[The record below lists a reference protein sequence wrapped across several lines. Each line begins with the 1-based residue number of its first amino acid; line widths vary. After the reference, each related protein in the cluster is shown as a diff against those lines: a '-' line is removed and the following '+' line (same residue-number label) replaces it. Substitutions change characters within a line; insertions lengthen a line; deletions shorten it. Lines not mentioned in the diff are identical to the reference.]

1 MDYHDFELKLRPL
14 GGKEY
19 QIDVRSPSGEKVA
32 NVLFPFDELALESR
46 LQALEIALLKSSGTR
61 RDIRFKEE
69 ESVED
74 FGKALFDMMLGGEV
88 RDLYR
93 RSRERARDEGRGL
106 RLRLRVEA
114 PELASLPWEY
124 MYDEGEG
131 DFVCLSA
138 ETPVIRYMALAQPPP
153 PLTIEPPIRVLGMV
167 ASPNDRA
174 QLDVKREMER
184 IDRAT
189 AGLRQEGRLHWEW
202 LPGGGWRDLQRAMRE
217 GPWHVFHFVGHG
229 GFDPASQ
236 EGILAMEG
244 ENGESFRISATQLG
258 RLLADHH
265 TLRLAVLNSCEG
277 AKGSDTNI
285 FSSTASVLMRRG
297 VPAVVA
303 MQYEITDRAAIE
315 FSQVFYEDIAR
326 GLAVDT
332 AVTEAR
338 KAISMSLGKSLEW
351 GTPVLYMRAPDGVLF
366 NIEGEP
372 APPVG
377 TESPSEPVSRM
388 GPPPSA
394 PPTRSVSADS
404 DGEGKGS
411 SKSRPL
417 LLGMAGGLAVFIGL
431 VWLVMILADEED
443 WDVDG
448 TVTASESQSP
458 EQTLPVEL
466 SAGFWPDPHRTRVF
480 AGGSEDNAAYFREG
494 LWPEC
499 AFGYAQDAPSV
510 ILSYRGNDNGYLSI
524 AAMGEGDLTLHV
536 LLPDEN
542 WVCDDDSF
550 GDLDPL
556 VAIPWAPSGEYLV
569 WVGTISGD
577 RVPAELLVSEI
588 DLMEYLDRTPGP

>member
-1 MDYHDFELKLRPL
+1 MDYRDFELKVRSL

-19 QIDVRSPSGEKVA
+19 EIDVRSPSGEKTSTVR
-32 NVLFPFDELALESR
+32 FPFDELALESR
-46 LQALEIALLKSSGTR
+46 LQALEIALLRASGTR

-74 FGKALFDMMLGGEV
+74 FGKALFDMMLGGEI

-93 RSRERARDEGRGL
+93 RSRQAAVEEGRGL

-124 MYDEGEG
+124 MFDEGEG

-138 ETPVIRYMALAQPPP
+138 ETPVIRYMALDRPPP
-153 PLTIEPPIRVLGMV
+153 PLSIEPPIRVLGMV
-167 ASPNDRA
+167 ASPKDRA
-174 QLDVKREMER
+174 TLDVEREIQR

-189 AGLRQEGRLHWEW
+189 QRLRDEGLLHWEW
-202 LPGGGWRDLQRAMRE
+202 LPGGGWRDLQRAMRG

-229 GFDPASQ
+229 GFDPSTQ
-236 EGILAMEG
+236 EGLLAMVDER
-244 ENGESFRISATQLG
+244 GESFRISATQLG

-285 FSSTASVLMRRG
+285 FSSTSSILMRRG

-366 NIEGEP
+366 DIQGKPTPPVERPGTPPLSAGAPTP
-372 APPVG
+372 APAMAASTRG
-377 TESPSEPVSRM
+377 A
-388 GPPPSA
+388 GAGGSA
-394 PPTRSVSADS
+394 PP
-404 DGEGKGS
+404 
-411 SKSRPL
+411 
-417 LLGMAGGLAVFIGL
+417 
-431 VWLVMILADEED
+431 
-443 WDVDG
+443 
-448 TVTASESQSP
+448 QSP
-458 EQTLPVEL
+458 PPPT
-466 SAGFWPDPHRTRVF
+466 
-480 AGGSEDNAAYFREG
+480 
-494 LWPEC
+494 
-499 AFGYAQDAPSV
+499 AP
-510 ILSYRGNDNGYLSI
+510 
-524 AAMGEGDLTLHV
+524 
-536 LLPDEN
+536 
-542 WVCDDDSF
+542 
-550 GDLDPL
+550 
-556 VAIPWAPSGEYLV
+556 
-569 WVGTISGD
+569 
-577 RVPAELLVSEI
+577 
-588 DLMEYLDRTPGP
+588 